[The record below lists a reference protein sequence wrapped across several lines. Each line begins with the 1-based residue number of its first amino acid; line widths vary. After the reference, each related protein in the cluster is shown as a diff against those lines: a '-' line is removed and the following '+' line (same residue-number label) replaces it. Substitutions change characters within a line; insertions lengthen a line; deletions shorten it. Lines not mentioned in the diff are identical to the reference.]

1 MTRLTAVIIAR
12 NEEANLPRCLA
23 SLKWVDEIIV
33 GDCGSTDRTV
43 EIAKEAGA
51 RIVTYQWR
59 GYGPAKQTVAEHA
72 TGEWVLSV
80 DADEEVTEELAREI
94 RALIEN
100 PGDVAGFRLPRRT
113 YFLGRWIKYG
123 GWYPDRVLRLYR
135 RGQGRFTESS
145 VHEALEVD
153 GSVGVLQHDLLH
165 YSYPTL
171 EVYFE
176 KFNRYTTLA
185 AEEAL
190 RKGVRGS
197 LVKTF
202 LNPVA
207 KFAKQYFLRAGFL
220 DGIEGLL
227 LAALSAGY
235 VMTKYAKLRQ
245 LERFSRKTGN

>member
-1 MTRLTAVIIAR
+1 MTKLTAVIIAR

-43 EIAKEAGA
+43 AIAQEAGA
-51 RIVTYQWR
+51 QIVTYEWC
-59 GYGPAKQTVAEHA
+59 GYGPAKQTVASHA
-72 TGEWVLSV
+72 TGDWILSI
-80 DADEEVTEELAREI
+80 DADEEVTLELAREI
-94 RALIEN
+94 RGVIDN
-100 PGDVAGFRLPRRT
+100 PRDVAGYRLPRKT
-113 YFLGRWIKYG
+113 SFLGRWIEHG

-135 RGQGRFTESS
+135 RGQGRFTSSS

-153 GSVGVLQHDLLH
+153 GSVGTLTNDLLH

-185 AEEAL
+185 AEEAFC
-190 RKGVRGS
+190 KGVRGS

-202 LNPVA
+202 LNPMA

-220 DGIEGLL
+220 DGTEGLL

-245 LERFSRKTGN
+245 LERQSRGIPR